1 VSPKIETIQKVLQRY
16 KQNDT
21 KKRYITNDNDTN
33 KRNDS
38 KIDTQQIL

>member
-16 KQNDT
+16 KRNDT